1 VQTLD
6 DKGIDVICTGPLW
19 YALFGYFV
27 LRDDGMA
34 EEKQGARRARKQ
46 AICRKAQRR
55 HSGFYERCAH
65 WSFNRSG
72 EVEPIHWHR
81 ERLVLAGTALLI
93 TLLSGFIMPAWAS
106 AMRPAPAAEAHTLL
120 PLALPKIAPGS
131 MPARTVDDW
140 QVVRVQPGQT
150 LSDIFNAR
158 GLGMADLQRV
168 MDAAGDARSALHSIH
183 PGEEFDFLLDND
195 GSLRGFRFD
204 KDEANRAIVRLDGNS
219 AKLTLQQREI
229 DRREQVAHGEIHSSL
244 YAAGDQAGMNAAM
257 IGKLADLFKYDIDFV
272 QDIRVGDSFT
282 VIYDD
287 VYRDGMRYGQ
297 GDIVAAEFINQGKR
311 YTAYRFKKADGNYGW
326 FSEDGRPIEKS
337 FLRIPVDFTRISSQF
352 TSARMHPVLGRMR
365 AHKGVDYAAPSG
377 TPIHA
382 AGDGVIKFRGWMRG
396 FGNFVLIQHSNSI
409 STAYGHMSRFAKEK
423 VGQRVRQGQVIGYVG
438 MTGLATGPHLHY
450 EFRVNGVQRNPQTV
464 TLPKPEALPAAQLAR
479 FKSEVVKPQLA
490 RLTELDSRIKL
501 ARTSNPGT
509 NHDNS

>member
-1 VQTLD
+1 
-6 DKGIDVICTGPLW
+6 
-19 YALFGYFV
+19 
-27 LRDDGMA
+27 MA

-72 EVEPIHWHR
+72 EIEPIHWRR

-106 AMRPAPAAEAHTLL
+106 AMRPAPVPEVHSLL
-120 PLALPKIAPGS
+120 PLALPRIATNSAPS
-131 MPARTVDDW
+131 ATVDDW

-158 GLGMADLQRV
+158 GLGMTDLQRV
-168 MDAAGDARSALHSIH
+168 MDAAGSAKTALHSIR
-183 PGEEFDFLLDND
+183 PGEEFDFLLDSD

-204 KDEANRAIVRLDGNS
+204 QDETKRAIIRLDGAS
-219 AKLTLQQREI
+219 PTLAVQQREM
-229 DRREQVAHGEIHSSL
+229 DLREQVAHGVIRSSL

-257 IGKLADLFKYDIDFV
+257 VGKLANLFKYDIDFV
-272 QDIRVGDSFT
+272 QDIRAGDSFT

-287 VYRDGMRYGQ
+287 VYRDGMRYRQ
-297 GDIVAAEFINQGKR
+297 GNIIAAEFINQGKR

-337 FLRIPVDFTRISSQF
+337 FLRIPVDFTRISSKF
-352 TSARMHPVLGRMR
+352 TTTRMHPILGRMR

-382 AGDGVIKFRGWMRG
+382 AGDGVIKYHGWERGY
-396 FGNFVLIQHSNSI
+396 GNFVVIQHSKTI
-409 STAYGHMSRFAKEK
+409 STAYGHMSRFVKSQR
-423 VGQRVRQGQVIGYVG
+423 VGQRVRQGEIIGYVG

-450 EFRVNGVQRNPQTV
+450 EFRVNGVQRNPQTI
-464 TLPKPEALPAAQLAR
+464 TLPKPEVLPAAQLAR
-479 FKSEVVKPQLA
+479 FKAEVVKPQLA

-501 ARTSNPGT
+501 ARVDATT
-509 NHDNS
+509 NHDN